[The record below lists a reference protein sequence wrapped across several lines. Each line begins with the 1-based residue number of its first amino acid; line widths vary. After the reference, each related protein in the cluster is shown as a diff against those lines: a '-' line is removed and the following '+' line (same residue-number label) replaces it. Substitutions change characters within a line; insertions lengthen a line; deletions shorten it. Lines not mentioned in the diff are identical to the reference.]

1 MPRLKNQLN
10 DKDRK
15 TQVVQTSGS
24 IVYKIPLGNELP
36 TMGHFVSQEVV
47 DGMLVIRYATK
58 TVSPTFRIEE
68 VDEFTVKF
76 N

>member
-24 IVYKIPLGNELP
+24 IVYKIPLGNEVS

-58 TVSPTFRIEE
+58 TDSTFRIEE